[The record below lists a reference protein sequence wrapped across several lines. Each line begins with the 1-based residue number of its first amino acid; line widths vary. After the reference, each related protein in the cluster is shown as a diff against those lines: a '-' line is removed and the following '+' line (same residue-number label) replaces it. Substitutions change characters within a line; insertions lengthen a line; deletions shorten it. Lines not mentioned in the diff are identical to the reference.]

1 MRILIVLTYYRPH
14 ISGLTIYAERLAKA
28 LVKRGHQVTV
38 LTSRY
43 LKELPSEEMQDG
55 LRIVRAPVLFR
66 LSKGVVMPTFGFLAN
81 RLVLENDVIHLHL
94 PQFDAAGI
102 ALRGRLLKKPT
113 VITYHCDL
121 LMPPGVMAWAANQ
134 GVLIMNS
141 LAAMFTHRIVYYTRD
156 YADHSPF
163 IRNHIQKL
171 HVIPPPVELPVIP
184 GDSILSF
191 EKENNPNHQRPVIG
205 IAARFATE
213 KGIEVLLKAMPAV
226 LNVYPNALV
235 QFAGPYQNIIGEEKY
250 FERLK
255 PLIEKYEKEEHWRFV
270 GTLRPEKMAAFF
282 PNLDIL
288 VLPSLNSTESFGLVQ
303 IEAMINGVPSV
314 ASDLPGVRQP
324 VLTHGMG
331 KIIPI
336 GNSTALAQAILAIL
350 ADPQAYRKEAEPIAL
365 RYQPDTI
372 ASDYEILFSEI
383 QSQLR
388 GQ

>member
-1 MRILIVLTYYRPH
+1 MRILSVLTYYRPH
-14 ISGLTIYAERLAKA
+14 TSGLTIYAERLAKA

-43 LKELPSEEMQDG
+43 LKEMPSEEMQDG
-55 LRIVRAPVLFR
+55 VRIVRAPVLFR
-66 LSKGVVMPTFGFLAN
+66 LSKGVVMPTFGFIAN
-81 RLVLENDVIHLHL
+81 RLVFENDVIHLHL

-134 GVLIMNS
+134 GVHIMNS
-141 LAAMFTHRIVYYTRD
+141 LAALFTHRIVYYTHD
-156 YADHSPF
+156 YAENSPF

-171 HVIPPPVELPVIP
+171 HVIPPPVELPIIP
-184 GDSILSF
+184 RDYILSF

-226 LNVYPNALV
+226 LKVFPNALV

-255 PLIEKYEKEEHWRFV
+255 PLIEKYENEEHWRFV
-270 GTLRPEKMAAFF
+270 GTLSLEKMAAFF
-282 PNLDIL
+282 PNLDVL

-324 VLTHGMG
+324 VLQHGMG

-336 GNSTALAQAILAIL
+336 GDSTALAQAILAIL
-350 ADPQAYRKEAEPIAL
+350 ADPQAYRKEAEPIAR

-372 ASDYEILFSEI
+372 ASDYEMLFNEI

-388 GQ
+388 SQ